1 MSGLV
6 GKGTKSYRKKNVA
19 ESNIPA
25 IGIKTI
31 KWVIQRT
38 DTGTPG
44 SPGVQNRFLNWT
56 SLVGVPTELGDFQ
69 QPSVSTIQRLFTGQ
83 FRNNLRV
90 VSNYNGELIDF
101 DTYEVSDAGIILDG
115 DYTIEPDA
123 DLGDEY
129 IVFEFNRGAVTG
141 NRIVDARPLRASG
154 EIDLS
159 VIAAD
164 TPFNFDVGQFFKIAG
179 SVVDSNNIDSQQVGN
194 VQVFVNGIL
203 QFRNTGNMTA
213 AQVEASETDNI
224 EGNYQEVNGSN
235 NNDGSTGGVANA
247 IRFNK
252 KEDFPGVTEINVMV
266 ISTNLIVDNPESITL
281 QDGIDGLQT
290 QINAIDANAITANT
304 NELATIPAV
313 SSGSEG
319 QVLQVN
325 AGATAF
331 ILGDASGGGGAGTV
345 PTAIAQFIT
354 AVSPNTES
362 RLGGTARS
370 TIFSYTEAT
379 WVCPDEVEAIFVEMG
394 GGGSSRNTAV
404 SSGGTNGSAGAWYQ
418 GWHSVVPGNTYTLR
432 LGNPGIGSQATGQ
445 GQNGGPTQISGTL
458 SGITSVTIE
467 CSGGLAPEGSPTG
480 SGGSVGS
487 VTFTNLD
494 VGENRNTVN
503 SNYPTARDFAI
514 DTNPAAENWNKT
526 GVWTTTAA
534 TGNSGRGGSTV
545 RGLGGAYVSEGG
557 GGAGFND
564 GYDANDTNG
573 RGGEGGIR
581 ITYFS
586 DTTSTITIG
595 SNVINS

>member
-179 SVVDSNNIDSQQVGN
+179 SVVDSDDIDSQQIGN

-203 QFRNTGNMTA
+203 QFRNTGNTDA
-213 AQVEASETDNI
+213 ADVESDETDNI

-281 QDGIDGLQT
+281 QDGIDGLQSE
-290 QINAIDANAITANT
+290 ID
-304 NELATIPAV
+304 
-313 SSGSEG
+313 
-319 QVLQVN
+319 
-325 AGATAF
+325 
-331 ILGDASGGGGAGTV
+331 
-345 PTAIAQFIT
+345 
-354 AVSPNTES
+354 
-362 RLGGTARS
+362 
-370 TIFSYTEAT
+370 
-379 WVCPDEVEAIFVEMG
+379 
-394 GGGSSRNTAV
+394 
-404 SSGGTNGSAGAWYQ
+404 
-418 GWHSVVPGNTYTLR
+418 
-432 LGNPGIGSQATGQ
+432 
-445 GQNGGPTQISGTL
+445 
-458 SGITSVTIE
+458 
-467 CSGGLAPEGSPTG
+467 
-480 SGGSVGS
+480 
-487 VTFTNLD
+487 NLD
-494 VGENRNTVN
+494 
-503 SNYPTARDFAI
+503 
-514 DTNPAAENWNKT
+514 
-526 GVWTTTAA
+526 TTTATSA
-534 TGNSGRGGSTV
+534 LTRANRKEIFNLQVTGDFTSLAPIAFGSTSTPSASDNIV
-545 RGLGGAYVSEGG
+545 SLAMNRANEAYTLNS
-557 GGAGFND
+557 F
-564 GYDANDTNG
+564 TM
-573 RGGEGGIR
+573 
-581 ITYFS
+581 
-586 DTTSTITIG
+586 TITNEFNTTGDGTIEVLLQTSLTGTFDTDATWNTIG
-595 SNVINS
+595 TATSVNGATPTISGFSSVPIPVGTYVRLRPTDFGTVTPSFHIGVSGTVTA